1 MPARRLQVTELAE
14 KLPDDI
20 DARRQHAVEL
30 RRWLHRHPELSFNEA
45 ETAARIVAE
54 LDGLGIPCSYPG
66 PGGGVIGRIETDPA
80 LPTVALRAEMDALPG
95 HDLTDSAYRSV
106 YADRMHACGHD
117 AHMTM
122 VLGAAAALADNP
134 PHGNVVLIFQP
145 AEERGGG
152 SRVMIEGGALEG
164 VRAIFGGH
172 VTHEWP
178 TGKIMI
184 RKGAM
189 TAQSDRFQIAIKGKG
204 GHGARPH
211 EAIDAVVIAALL
223 ITTLQTLVSRQ
234 TNPVHP
240 SVITVGKVTAGTA
253 PNVIAE
259 SAKLEGT
266 IRTTF
271 PESRDH
277 IHKGIRRMVE
287 AMGELHDAAI
297 HLELQQGYPPVIN
310 TPDEVGLVRKC
321 VRELYGPDALTTS
334 PHASMGSED
343 FSFYLQHVPGAF
355 FRFGARR
362 LEWEPM
368 PLHSPRF
375 DIDEA
380 VLAIGAEFFDAIA
393 RRALRHYAAVEP

>member
-1 MPARRLQVTELAE
+1 VTELAE
-14 KLPDDI
+14 KLLADV

-30 RRWLHRHPELSFNEA
+30 RRWLHRHPELSFSEA
-45 ETAARIVAE
+45 ETAARVVAE
-54 LDGLGIPCSYPG
+54 LHRLGIPCSYPG
-66 PGGGVIGRIETDPA
+66 PGGGVIGRLTTDPA
-80 LPTVALRAEMDALPG
+80 LPTIALRAELDALPG
-95 HDLTDSAYRSV
+95 NDLTDPVYRSV
-106 YADRMHACGHD
+106 YSDRMHACGHD

-122 VLGAAAALADNP
+122 VLGAARSLVQKP
-134 PHGNVVLIFQP
+134 PVGNVVFVFQP

-152 SRVMIEGGALEG
+152 SRVMIDAGALEG
-164 VRAIFGGH
+164 VSAIFGGH

-189 TAQSDRFQIAIKGKG
+189 TAQSDRIYITITGKG

-240 SVITVGKVTAGTA
+240 SVITVGKIEAGTA
-253 PNVIAE
+253 ANVIAE
-259 SAKLEGT
+259 SARLEGT
-266 IRTTF
+266 VRTTF
-271 PESRDH
+271 PDTRDH

-287 AMGELHDAAI
+287 AMGELHDAKI
-297 HLELQQGYPPVIN
+297 DLELHEGYPPVIN
-310 TPDEVGLVRKC
+310 TDAEVELVRGC
-321 VRELYGPDALTTS
+321 VRSLYGLDALRTS
-334 PHASMGSED
+334 PHPSMGSED

-362 LEWEPM
+362 VDWEPI

-375 DIDEA
+375 DIDED
-380 VLAIGAEFFDAIA
+380 VLPIGAEFFDAIA
-393 RRALRHYAAVEP
+393 RSALRHYGSAGS

>member
-1 MPARRLQVTELAE
+1 VTELAE
-14 KLPDDI
+14 KLPYGF

-45 ETAARIVAE
+45 ETAARVVAE
-54 LDGLGIPCSYPG
+54 LERLCIPCVYPG
-66 PGGGVIGRIETDPA
+66 PGGGVIGRMETDPA
-80 LPTVALRAEMDALPG
+80 LPTIALRAEMDALPG
-95 HDLTDSAYRSV
+95 HDLTDPAYRSV

-122 VLGAAAALADNP
+122 VLGAAATLADNP
-134 PHGNVVLIFQP
+134 PRGNVVLVFQP

-152 SRVMIEGGALEG
+152 SRVMIEAGALAG

-189 TAQSDRFQIAIKGKG
+189 TAQSDRFHITIKGKG

-259 SAKLEGT
+259 SARLEGT

-277 IHKGIRRMVE
+277 IHKGIRRMAE
-287 AMGELHDAAI
+287 AMGELHDADV
-297 HLELQQGYPPVIN
+297 HLELTQGYPPVIN
-310 TPDEVGLVRKC
+310 TDAEVKLVREC
-321 VRELYGPDALTTS
+321 ARGLYGPDALRSS
-334 PHASMGSED
+334 PHPSMGSED
-343 FSFYLQHVPGAF
+343 FSYYLEQVPGAF

-362 LEWEPM
+362 PDWEPI

-380 VLAIGAEFFDAIA
+380 VLPIGAEFFDAIA
-393 RRALRHYAAVEP
+393 RTALRHYGSVEP

>member
-1 MPARRLQVTELAE
+1 VTELAE
-14 KLPDDI
+14 KLPDADE
-20 DARRQHAVEL
+20 ARRQHSVEL
-30 RRWLHRHPELSFNEA
+30 RRWLHRHPELSFNEV

-54 LDGLGIPCSYPG
+54 LDRLGIPWSYTG

-80 LPTVALRAEMDALPG
+80 LPTIALRAELDALPG
-95 HDLTDSAYRSV
+95 RDLTDPAYRSI
-106 YADRMHACGHD
+106 YTDRMHACGHD

-122 VLGAAAALADNP
+122 VLGAAATLAERP
-134 PHGNVVLIFQP
+134 PHGNVVFVFQP

-152 SRVMIEGGALEG
+152 SRVMIDAGALDG

-189 TAQSDRFQIAIKGKG
+189 TAQSDRFQVTIKGRG

-259 SAKLEGT
+259 SAELEGT

-277 IHKGIRRMVE
+277 IHKGIRRMAE
-287 AMGELHDAAI
+287 AMGELHDAEI
-297 HLELQQGYPPVIN
+297 HLDLQEGYPPVIN
-310 TPDEVGLVRKC
+310 TSEEVGLVRKC

-343 FSFYLQHVPGAF
+343 FSYYLQHVPGAF

-362 LEWEPM
+362 PEWEPM

-375 DIDEA
+375 DIDED
-380 VLAIGAEFFDAIA
+380 VLAVGARFFDALA
-393 RRALRHYAAVEP
+393 RRALLHYASDEP

>member
-1 MPARRLQVTELAE
+1 MAELAE
-14 KLPDDI
+14 QLPADV
-20 DARRQHAVEL
+20 DARRQRAVAL

-45 ETAARIVAE
+45 ETAARVVRE
-54 LDGLGIPCSYPG
+54 LERLGIPCSYPG
-66 PGGGVIGRIETDPA
+66 PGGGVIGRIITDPA
-80 LPTVALRAEMDALPG
+80 LPTIALRAELDALPG
-95 HDLTDSAYRSV
+95 SDLTDPDYRSI
-106 YADRMHACGHD
+106 YAGRMHACGHD

-122 VLGAAAALADNP
+122 VLGAAASLAREP
-134 PHGNVVLIFQP
+134 PDGNVVLVFQP

-152 SRVMIEGGALEG
+152 SRVMIDAGALEG

-184 RKGAM
+184 RRGAM
-189 TAQSDRFQIAIKGKG
+189 TAQSDRFYITITGRG

-223 ITTLQTLVSRQ
+223 ITALQTLVSRQ

-240 SVITVGKVTAGTA
+240 SVITVGRIEAGTA
-253 PNVIAE
+253 ANVIAE
-259 SAKLEGT
+259 SARLEGT

-271 PESRDH
+271 PDTRDH
-277 IHKGIRRMVE
+277 IHKGMRRMAE
-287 AMGELHDAAI
+287 AMGELHDAEV
-297 HLELQQGYPPVIN
+297 HLELAQGYPPVIN
-310 TPDEVGLVRKC
+310 TDREVKLVREC
-321 VRELYGPDALTTS
+321 ARSLYGPDALRSS
-334 PHASMGSED
+334 PHPSMGSED
-343 FSFYLQHVPGAF
+343 FSYYLQHVPGAF

-362 LEWEPM
+362 PDWEPI

-380 VLAIGAEFFDAIA
+380 VLPIGAEFFDAVA
-393 RRALRHYAAVEP
+393 RAALRHYGSGEP

>member
-1 MPARRLQVTELAE
+1 MTELAE
-14 KLPDDI
+14 KLPADVE
-20 DARRQHAVEL
+20 ARRQHAVEL
-30 RRWLHRHPELSFNEA
+30 RRWLHKHPELSFSET
-45 ETAARIVAE
+45 ETAARVVAE
-54 LDGLGIPCSYPG
+54 LEHLGIPCSYPG
-66 PGGGVIGRIETDPA
+66 AGGGVIGRIETDPA
-80 LPTVALRAEMDALPG
+80 LPTIALRAELDALPG
-95 HDLTDSAYRSV
+95 SDLTDPGYRSI
-106 YADRMHACGHD
+106 YSDRMHACGHD

-122 VLGAAAALADNP
+122 VLGAASTLAERP
-134 PHGNVVLIFQP
+134 PRGNVVLVFQP

-152 SRVMIEGGALEG
+152 SRVMIDAGALEG

-189 TAQSDRFQIAIKGKG
+189 TAQSDRFYVTIKGKG

-240 SVITVGKVTAGTA
+240 SVITVGKVIAGTA

-259 SAKLEGT
+259 SAELEGT
-266 IRTTF
+266 IRTPF
-271 PESRDH
+271 PESREL
-277 IHKGIRRMVE
+277 IYAGIRRMVE
-287 AMGELHDAAI
+287 AMGELHDAEI
-297 HLELQQGYPPVIN
+297 HLELKEGYPPVIN
-310 TPDEVGLVRKC
+310 SSEEVGLVRSC

-343 FSFYLQHVPGAF
+343 FSYYLQHVPGAF

-362 LEWEPM
+362 PEWEPM

-375 DIDEA
+375 DIDES
-380 VLAIGAEFFDAIA
+380 VLTIGAEFFDALA
-393 RRALRHYAAVEP
+393 RRALQHYAPARP

>member
-1 MPARRLQVTELAE
+1 MTELAE
-14 KLPDDI
+14 KIPAS
-20 DARRQHAVEL
+20 DAARKAHGIAL
-30 RRWLHRHPELSFNEA
+30 RRWLHRHPELSFNET
-45 ETAARIVAE
+45 ETAARVVAE
-54 LDGLGIPCSYPG
+54 LERLGIPCAYPG
-66 PGGGVIGRIETDPA
+66 PGGGVIGRITTDPSQ
-80 LPTVALRAEMDALPG
+80 PTIALRAELDALPG
-95 HDLTDSAYRSV
+95 GDLTDPAYRSI
-106 YADRMHACGHD
+106 YPDRMHACGHD
-117 AHMTM
+117 AHMTI
-122 VLGAAAALADNP
+122 VLGAAALLAGRP
-134 PHGNVVLIFQP
+134 PDGNVVFIFQP

-152 SRVMIEGGALEG
+152 SRVMIEAGALEG
-164 VRAIFGGH
+164 IRAVFGGH

-189 TAQSDRFQIAIKGKG
+189 TAQSDRFTISVKGKG

-240 SVITVGKVTAGTA
+240 SVITVGRIVAGTA

-259 SAKLEGT
+259 FAELEGT

-277 IHKGIRRMVE
+277 IHKGMRRMVE
-287 AMGELHDAAI
+287 AMGELHDAEI
-297 HLELQQGYPPVIN
+297 HLALTEGYPPVIN
-310 TPDEVGLVRKC
+310 TAEEVGLVRNC
-321 VRELYGPDALTTS
+321 VRELFGPDALTTA

-343 FSFYLQHVPGAF
+343 FSYYLQRVPGAF

-362 LEWEPM
+362 PDWEPM

-380 VLAIGAEFFDAIA
+380 VLAIGAEFFDALA
-393 RRALRHYAAVEP
+393 RRALRHYAAAGP

>member
-1 MPARRLQVTELAE
+1 VTELAE

-20 DARRQHAVEL
+20 DARRQHATEL

-45 ETAARIVAE
+45 ETAAQVVAE
-54 LDGLGIPCSYPG
+54 LDRLGIPCTYPG
-66 PGGGVIGRIETDPA
+66 PGGGVIGRITTDPA
-80 LPTVALRAEMDALPG
+80 LPTVALRAELDALPG
-95 HDLTDSAYRSV
+95 TDLADPAYRSI
-106 YADRMHACGHD
+106 YPGRMHACGHD

-122 VLGAAAALADNP
+122 VLGAAATLARDP
-134 PHGNVVLIFQP
+134 PDGNVVLIFQP

-152 SRVMIEGGALEG
+152 SRVMIDAGALEG

-178 TGKIMI
+178 TGKIMT

-189 TAQSDRFQIAIKGKG
+189 TAQSDRFYITVKGKG

-259 SAKLEGT
+259 SAELEGT

-277 IHKGIRRMVE
+277 IHKGIRRMAE
-287 AMGELHDAAI
+287 AMGELHDAEI
-297 HLELQQGYPPVIN
+297 HLELQEGYPPVIN
-310 TPDEVGLVRKC
+310 TPEEVDLVRKS

-343 FSFYLQHVPGAF
+343 FSYYLQHVPGAF
-355 FRFGARR
+355 FRFGARNP
-362 LEWEPM
+362 EWEPI

-375 DIDEA
+375 DIDET
-380 VLAIGAEFFDAIA
+380 VLPIGAEFFDAVV
-393 RRALRHYAAVEP
+393 RRALRHYAAASS

>member
-1 MPARRLQVTELAE
+1 MTELAQQ
-14 KLPDDI
+14 LPREI
-20 DARRQHAVEL
+20 DARRAHAVAL
-30 RRWLHRHPELSFNEA
+30 RRWLHRHPELSFSEA
-45 ETAARIVAE
+45 ETATRVVAE
-54 LDGLGIPCSYPG
+54 LERLGIPCAYPG

-80 LPTVALRAEMDALPG
+80 LPAIALRAELDALPG
-95 HDLTDSAYRSV
+95 QDLTDPLYRSV

-122 VLGAAAALADNP
+122 VLGAAAALADDP
-134 PHGNVVLIFQP
+134 PRGNVVLVFQP

-152 SRVMIEGGALEG
+152 SRVMIEAGALAG
-164 VRAIFGGH
+164 VHAIFGGH

-178 TGKIMI
+178 TGMIMI

-189 TAQSDRFQIAIKGKG
+189 TAQSDRFRIAIKGKG

-211 EAIDAVVIAALL
+211 EAVDAVVIAALL
-223 ITTLQTLVSRQ
+223 VTTLQTLVSRQ

-240 SVITVGKVTAGTA
+240 SVITVGKVAAGSA

-259 SAKLEGT
+259 SAELEGT

-271 PESRDH
+271 PESREH

-287 AMGELHDAAI
+287 AMAELHEAEI
-297 HLELQQGYPPVIN
+297 RLELQPGYPPVIN
-310 TPDEVGLVRKC
+310 TPDEVTLVRKC
-321 VRELYGPDALTTS
+321 VRDLYGPDALTTS
-334 PHASMGSED
+334 PHPSMGSED
-343 FSFYLQHVPGAF
+343 FSYYLQHVPGAF

-362 LEWEPM
+362 PEWEPV

-380 VLAIGAEFFDAIA
+380 VLAIGAEFFAALA

>member
-1 MPARRLQVTELAE
+1 MTELAE
-14 KLPDDI
+14 KIPAS
-20 DARRQHAVEL
+20 DAARKAHGIAL
-30 RRWLHRHPELSFNEA
+30 RRWLHRHPELSFNET
-45 ETAARIVAE
+45 ETAARVVAE
-54 LDGLGIPCSYPG
+54 LERLGIPCAYPG
-66 PGGGVIGRIETDPA
+66 PGGGVIGRITTDPSQ
-80 LPTVALRAEMDALPG
+80 PTIALRAELDALPG
-95 HDLTDSAYRSV
+95 GDLTDPTYRSI
-106 YADRMHACGHD
+106 YPDRMHACGHD
-117 AHMTM
+117 AHMTI
-122 VLGAAAALADNP
+122 VLGAAALLAGRP
-134 PHGNVVLIFQP
+134 PDGNVVFIFQP

-152 SRVMIEGGALEG
+152 SRVMIEAGALEG
-164 VRAIFGGH
+164 IRAVFGGH

-189 TAQSDRFQIAIKGKG
+189 TAQSDRFTISVKGKG

-240 SVITVGKVTAGTA
+240 SVITVGRIVAGTA

-259 SAKLEGT
+259 FAELEGT

-277 IHKGIRRMVE
+277 IHKGMRRMVE
-287 AMGELHDAAI
+287 AMGELHDAEI
-297 HLELQQGYPPVIN
+297 HLALTEGYPPVIN
-310 TPDEVGLVRKC
+310 TAEEVGLVRNC
-321 VRELYGPDALTTS
+321 VRELFGPDALTTA

-343 FSFYLQHVPGAF
+343 FSYYLQRVPGAF

-362 LEWEPM
+362 PDWEPI

-380 VLAIGAEFFDAIA
+380 VLSIGAEFFDALA
-393 RRALRHYAAVEP
+393 RRALRHYAAAGP

>member
-1 MPARRLQVTELAE
+1 MTELAE
-14 KLPDDI
+14 KIPAS
-20 DARRQHAVEL
+20 DAARKAHGIAL
-30 RRWLHRHPELSFNEA
+30 RRWLHRHPELSFNET
-45 ETAARIVAE
+45 ETAARVVAE
-54 LDGLGIPCSYPG
+54 LERLGIPCAYPG
-66 PGGGVIGRIETDPA
+66 PGGGVIGRITTDPSQ
-80 LPTVALRAEMDALPG
+80 PTIALRAELDALPG
-95 HDLTDSAYRSV
+95 GDLTDPTYRSI
-106 YADRMHACGHD
+106 YPDRMHACGHD
-117 AHMTM
+117 AHMTI
-122 VLGAAAALADNP
+122 VLGAAALLAGRP
-134 PHGNVVLIFQP
+134 PDGNVVFIFQP

-152 SRVMIEGGALEG
+152 SRVMIEAGALEG
-164 VRAIFGGH
+164 IRAVFGGH

-189 TAQSDRFQIAIKGKG
+189 TAQSDRFTISVKGKG

-240 SVITVGKVTAGTA
+240 SVITVGRIVAGTA

-259 SAKLEGT
+259 FAELEGT

-277 IHKGIRRMVE
+277 IHKGMRRMVE
-287 AMGELHDAAI
+287 AMGELHDAEI
-297 HLELQQGYPPVIN
+297 HLALTEGYPPVIN
-310 TPDEVGLVRKC
+310 TAEEVGLVRNC
-321 VRELYGPDALTTS
+321 VRELFGPDALTTA

-343 FSFYLQHVPGAF
+343 FSYYLQRVPGAF

-362 LEWEPM
+362 PDWEPM

-380 VLAIGAEFFDAIA
+380 VLAIGAEFFDALA
-393 RRALRHYAAVEP
+393 RRALRHYAAAGP

>member
-1 MPARRLQVTELAE
+1 MTGLAE
-14 KLPDDI
+14 KLPGNV
-20 DARRQHAVEL
+20 DARRQHAIEL

-45 ETAARIVAE
+45 ETAARVIAE
-54 LDGLGIPCSYPG
+54 LERLGIRYDYPG

-80 LPTVALRAEMDALPG
+80 LPTIALRAELDALPG
-95 HDLTDSAYRSV
+95 HDLTDPAYRSI
-106 YADRMHACGHD
+106 YAERMHACGHD

-122 VLGAAAALADNP
+122 VLGAAAALVDDP
-134 PHGNVVLIFQP
+134 PPGNVVLIFQP

-152 SRVMIEGGALEG
+152 SRVMIDAGALEG

-240 SVITVGKVTAGTA
+240 SVITVGKVIAGTA

-259 SAKLEGT
+259 SAELEGT

-277 IHKGIRRMVE
+277 IHKGIRRMAE
-287 AMGELHDAAI
+287 AMGDLHDAEI
-297 HLELQQGYPPVIN
+297 RLEIQEGYPPVIN

-343 FSFYLQHVPGAF
+343 FSYYLQHVPGAF

-362 LEWEPM
+362 PEWEPM

-393 RRALRHYAAVEP
+393 RRALRHYATGEP

>member
-1 MPARRLQVTELAE
+1 MTELAE
-14 KLPDDI
+14 KLPADV

-30 RRWLHRHPELSFNEA
+30 RRWLHRHPELSFSEA
-45 ETAARIVAE
+45 ETAARVVSE
-54 LDGLGIPCSYPG
+54 LERLGIPYTYPG
-66 PGGGVIGRIETDPA
+66 PGGGVTGRIMTDPA
-80 LPTVALRAEMDALPG
+80 LPTVALRAELDALPG
-95 HDLTDSAYRSV
+95 TDLTNPGYRSI
-106 YADRMHACGHD
+106 YPERMHACGHD

-122 VLGAAAALADNP
+122 VLGAAASLKHDLP
-134 PHGNVVLIFQP
+134 PGNVVLIFQP

-152 SRVMIEGGALEG
+152 SRVMIEAGALEG

-178 TGKIMI
+178 TGNIMI

-189 TAQSDRFQIAIKGKG
+189 TAQSDRFFITVTGKG

-223 ITTLQTLVSRQ
+223 ITTLQTLVSRH

-240 SVITVGKVTAGTA
+240 SVITVGKVEAGTA

-259 SAKLEGT
+259 SARLEGT

-271 PESRDH
+271 PDTRDH
-277 IHKGIRRMVE
+277 IHRGIRRITE
-287 AMGELHDAAI
+287 AMGELHDADI
-297 HLELQQGYPPVIN
+297 RLELTQGYPPVIN
-310 TPDEVGLVRKC
+310 TDAEVELVREC
-321 VRELYGPDALTTS
+321 ARGLYGPDALRSS
-334 PHASMGSED
+334 PHPSMGSED
-343 FSFYLQHVPGAF
+343 FSYYLQHVPGAF

-362 LEWEPM
+362 PDWEPV

-380 VLAIGAEFFDAIA
+380 VLAFGAEFLDAIA
-393 RRALRHYAAVEP
+393 RSALRHYSAVEP

>member
-1 MPARRLQVTELAE
+1 MTDLAE
-14 KLPDDI
+14 KLPDASE
-20 DARRQHAVEL
+20 ARRQHAVEL

-45 ETAARIVAE
+45 ETAARVVAE
-54 LDGLGIPCSYPG
+54 LGRLGIPCSYTG

-80 LPTVALRAEMDALPG
+80 LPAIALRAELDALPG
-95 HDLTDSAYRSV
+95 HDLTDPVYRSI
-106 YADRMHACGHD
+106 YTDRMHACGHD

-122 VLGAAAALADNP
+122 VLGAAATLVARP
-134 PHGNVVLIFQP
+134 PHGNVVLVFQP

-152 SRVMIEGGALEG
+152 SRVMIDAGALDG

-189 TAQSDRFQIAIKGKG
+189 TAQSDRFHISIRGKG

-259 SAKLEGT
+259 SAELEGT

-277 IHKGIRRMVE
+277 IHKGIRRMTE
-287 AMGELHDAAI
+287 AMGELHDAEI
-297 HLELQQGYPPVIN
+297 HLDLQQGYPPVIN
-310 TPDEVGLVRKC
+310 TPEEVGLVRKC
-321 VRELYGPDALTTS
+321 VRDLYGPDALTTS

-343 FSFYLQHVPGAF
+343 FSYYLQHVPGAF

-362 LEWEPM
+362 PEWEPM

-375 DIDEA
+375 DIDEG
-380 VLAIGAEFFDAIA
+380 VLAIGARFFDALA
-393 RRALRHYAAVEP
+393 RRALQHYAADER

>member
-1 MPARRLQVTELAE
+1 MTVRAARAAADV
-14 KLPDDI
+14 
-20 DARRQHAVEL
+20 DARQRHAVEL
-30 RRWLHRHPELSFNEA
+30 RRWLHSHPELSFNEV
-45 ETAARIVAE
+45 ETAARVVAE
-54 LDGLGIPCSYPG
+54 LERLGIPYSYPG
-66 PGGGVIGRIETDPA
+66 AGGGVIGRITTDPA
-80 LPTVALRAEMDALPG
+80 LPTIALRAELDALPG
-95 HDLTDSAYRSV
+95 SDLSDTSYRSV
-106 YADRMHACGHD
+106 YDGRMHACGHD

-122 VLGAAAALADNP
+122 VLGAAAMLSARP
-134 PHGNVVLIFQP
+134 PEGNVVFIFQP

-152 SRVMIEGGALEG
+152 SRVMIDAGALEG
-164 VRAIFGGH
+164 VRAIFAGH

-189 TAQSDRFQIAIKGKG
+189 TAQSDRFNIAIKGKG

-240 SVITVGKVTAGTA
+240 SVITVGRIVAGTA
-253 PNVIAE
+253 ANVIAE
-259 SAKLEGT
+259 SAELEGT
-266 IRTTF
+266 IRTTY
-271 PESRDH
+271 PDTRDH
-277 IHKGIRRMVE
+277 IYRGIRRMAE
-287 AMGELHDAAI
+287 AMGELHDAEI
-297 HLELQQGYPPVIN
+297 RLELSEGYPPVIN
-310 TPDEVGLVRKC
+310 TPNEVDLVRKC
-321 VRELYGPDALTTS
+321 VRSLYGADALTTS

-343 FSFYLQHVPGAF
+343 FSYYLQHVPGAF

-362 LEWEPM
+362 PDWEPM

-380 VLAIGAEFFDAIA
+380 VLAIGAEFFDAIS
-393 RRALRHYAAVEP
+393 RRALQHYAAAAP

>member
-334 PHASMGSED
+334 P
-343 FSFYLQHVPGAF
+343 
-355 FRFGARR
+355 
-362 LEWEPM
+362 

>member
-1 MPARRLQVTELAE
+1 VTELAE
-14 KLPDDI
+14 KLPDRI
-20 DARRQHAVEL
+20 DARRRHAVEV

-54 LDGLGIPCSYPG
+54 LERLDIPCAYTG

-80 LPTVALRAEMDALPG
+80 LPTIALRAEMDALPG
-95 HDLTDSAYRSV
+95 HDLTDPAYRSV
-106 YADRMHACGHD
+106 YPDRMHACGHD

-122 VLGAAAALADNP
+122 VLGAAATLAHDP

-152 SRVMIEGGALEG
+152 SRVVIEAGALAG

-184 RKGAM
+184 RKGSM
-189 TAQSDRFQIAIKGKG
+189 TAQSDRFHITIKGKG

-259 SAKLEGT
+259 SARLEGT

-277 IHKGIRRMVE
+277 IHKGIRRMAE
-287 AMGELHDAAI
+287 AMGELHDAEI
-297 HLELQQGYPPVIN
+297 HLELQEGYPPVIN
-310 TPDEVGLVRKC
+310 TAEEVTLVRKC
-321 VRELYGPDALTTS
+321 VRDLYGPDALTTS

-343 FSFYLQHVPGAF
+343 FSYYLQCVPGAF

-362 LEWEPM
+362 PEWEPI

-380 VLAIGAEFFDAIA
+380 VLAIGAEFFDALA
-393 RRALRHYAAVEP
+393 RRALRHYAANERP

>member
-1 MPARRLQVTELAE
+1 MTELAH
-14 KLPDDI
+14 KMPADV
-20 DARRQHAVEL
+20 DARREHAVEL
-30 RRWLHRHPELSFNEA
+30 RRWLHRHPELSFSEA

-54 LDGLGIPCSYPG
+54 LERLGIPSSYAG
-66 PGGGVIGRIETDPA
+66 PGSGVIGRIETDPA
-80 LPTVALRAEMDALPG
+80 LPTIALRAELDALPG
-95 HDLTDSAYRSV
+95 HDLTNPAYRSI
-106 YADRMHACGHD
+106 YANCMHACGHD

-122 VLGAAAALADNP
+122 VLGAAATLAEQP
-134 PHGNVVLIFQP
+134 PHGNVVFVFQP

-152 SRVMIEGGALEG
+152 SRVMIEAGALEG

-189 TAQSDRFQIAIKGKG
+189 TAQSDRFQIAIRGKG

-240 SVITVGKVTAGTA
+240 SVITVGKVAAGTA

-259 SAKLEGT
+259 SAELEGT

-277 IHKGIRRMVE
+277 IHRGIRRMAE
-287 AMGELHDAAI
+287 AMGELHEADI
-297 HLELQQGYPPVIN
+297 RLELQEGYPPVIN
-310 TPDEVGLVRKC
+310 TPGEVTLVRKC

-343 FSFYLQHVPGAF
+343 FSYYLQHVPGAF

-362 LEWEPM
+362 PDWEPI

-380 VLAIGAEFFDAIA
+380 VLGIGAEFFDALA
-393 RRALRHYAAVEP
+393 RRALQHYAADEP

>member
-1 MPARRLQVTELAE
+1 MTELAQ
-14 KLPDDI
+14 KMPADV

-30 RRWLHRHPELSFNEA
+30 RRWLHRHPELSFSEA

-54 LDGLGIPCSYPG
+54 LERLGIPSSYAG
-66 PGGGVIGRIETDPA
+66 PGSGVIGRIETDPA
-80 LPTVALRAEMDALPG
+80 LPTIALRAELDALPG
-95 HDLTDSAYRSV
+95 HDLTNPAYRSI
-106 YADRMHACGHD
+106 YANCMHACGHD

-122 VLGAAAALADNP
+122 VLGAAATLAEQP
-134 PHGNVVLIFQP
+134 PHGNVVFVFQP

-152 SRVMIEGGALEG
+152 SRVMIEAGALEG

-189 TAQSDRFQIAIKGKG
+189 TAQSDRFQVAIKGKG

-240 SVITVGKVTAGTA
+240 SVITVGKVIAGTA

-259 SAKLEGT
+259 SAELEGT

-277 IHKGIRRMVE
+277 IHRGIRRMAE
-287 AMGELHDAAI
+287 AMGELHDAEI
-297 HLELQQGYPPVIN
+297 RLELQEGYPPVIN
-310 TPDEVGLVRKC
+310 TPGEVTLVRKC

-343 FSFYLQHVPGAF
+343 FSYYLQHVPGAF

-362 LEWEPM
+362 PDWEPI

-380 VLAIGAEFFDAIA
+380 VLGIGAEFFDALA
-393 RRALRHYAAVEP
+393 RRALQHYAAYEP